1 MRNLIPIFV
10 IAGAAALWVPGSAAQ
25 NPGAPSSPAAEA
37 AADPATQAIL
47 GAVDAVVKVGVRAI
61 ANARSVRTLGRERE
75 GSGVVLAPSGL
86 VLTIGYL
93 ILEAEAIELT
103 DNAGRVF
110 TGVVAAYDHATGF
123 GLIRPA
129 VPLKLQG
136 ATLGDS
142 ATVTADARLVF
153 APWGGRGNASLAA
166 VVSKRRFAGYW
177 EYLIDDAIFTYPPR
191 GDHSGAALIDHS
203 GRVVGI
209 GSLLVADAAQPNRR
223 FPGNMFVPIDLVKP
237 ILADLER
244 SGRARETARP
254 WLGLSTQEVE
264 GRLLVIRVQEEGP
277 AAAAGLAAG
286 DVVVSIGGEQI
297 STLEEFYRRLWSSG
311 APGTRIRLGVQKGT
325 EVRDV
330 EVRSIDRLEY
340 MRTRPAL

>member
-1 MRNLIPIFV
+1 MRNLIPTV
-10 IAGAAALWVPGSAAQ
+10 LIAGTAMFWASGSTAQ
-25 NPGAPSSPAAEA
+25 NPAAPPAPNAEVA
-37 AADPATQAIL
+37 TDPATRAIL
-47 GAVDAVVKVGVRAI
+47 AAVDAVVKVSVRAI
-61 ANARSVRTLGRERE
+61 ADARSVRTLGRERE
-75 GSGVVLAPSGL
+75 GSGVVLAPSGM

-103 DNAGRVF
+103 DNAGRVV

-129 VPLKLQG
+129 VPLKVEG
-136 ATLGDS
+136 AVLGDS
-142 ATVTADARLVF
+142 ATVAAEAHLVF

-166 VVSKRRFAGYW
+166 VASKRRFAGYW

-191 GDHSGAALIDHS
+191 GDHSGAALIDRN

-209 GSLLVADAAQPNRR
+209 GSLLVADAALPNRR
-223 FPGNMFVPIDLVKP
+223 FPGNMFVPVDLVKP

-244 SGRARETARP
+244 AGRARETVRP
-254 WLGLSTQEVE
+254 WIGLSTQEVE

-277 AAAAGLAAG
+277 AALAGLAAG
-286 DVVVSIGGEQI
+286 DVVVSIGGAKI
-297 STLEEFYRRLWSSG
+297 STLEEFYRRLWSAG
-311 APGTRIRLGVQKGT
+311 APGTRIRLGVQKGA

-340 MRTRPAL
+340 MRARPAL